1 MFLQNRLCYFKAC
14 SAKWLTHNIILSIK
28 VRNMDLCLLVLIY
41 LGKMKIRLLK
51 YDRTTTIKLLP
62 LNFSLWFPPL
72 RINNSTFFH
81 SDLFLLYSPI
91 RLAVMLLSVASMC
104 KKHTLAVIQI
114 LFIPFQGQGGL
125 KRSTMK
131 HSLHSFSS
139 RRLQIIFHCCCRQ
152 KCTLMTKEYW

>member
-1 MFLQNRLCYFKAC
+1 MFLQSRLCYFKAC
-14 SAKWLTHNIILSIK
+14 SAKWLTHNIFLSIK
-28 VRNMDLCLLVLIY
+28 VRNMDLCLLALIY

-51 YDRTTTIKLLP
+51 YDRTMTIKLPP
-62 LNFSLWFPPL
+62 LNLSLWFPPL
-72 RINNSTFFH
+72 CINHSAFFH

-91 RLAVMLLSVASMC
+91 RLAVILLSVASMWE
-104 KKHTLAVIQI
+104 KHTLAVIQI

-139 RRLQIIFHCCCRQ
+139 SRLQIIFHCCCRQ
-152 KCTLMTKEYW
+152 KCIIETKEYW